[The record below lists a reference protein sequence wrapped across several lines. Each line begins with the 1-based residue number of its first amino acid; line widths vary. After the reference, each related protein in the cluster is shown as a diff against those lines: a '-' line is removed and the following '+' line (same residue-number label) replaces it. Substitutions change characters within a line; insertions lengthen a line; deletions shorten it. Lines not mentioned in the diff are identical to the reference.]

1 MEQKV
6 IELLERVFADITITA
21 DSSQETV
28 DTWDSMH
35 QLAIAFEIENDFGI
49 SLDPEEIIQFK
60 SVKEIVRIVK
70 EKQ

>member
-1 MEQKV
+1 
-6 IELLERVFADITITA
+6 TA

-60 SVKEIVRIVK
+60 SVKEIVAFLESK
-70 EKQ
+70 K